1 VACGEAGYANHAEIN
16 FISKN
21 LAIRVPN
28 GVALEAAGLI
38 TVDAIALHGFRQS
51 GASLDKSVVIVGS
64 GLVGFLT
71 LKIAKAAA

>member
-1 VACGEAGYANHAEIN
+1 MARGEAGYANHAEIN
-16 FISKN
+16 FIPKS

-38 TVDAIALHGFRQS
+38 TMDAIALHGFRQS
-51 GASLDKSVVIVGS
+51 EVSFDESVVIVGL

-71 LKIAKAAA
+71 LQIAKAAA